1 MSIDHRKRPA
11 HAALTPKGGAVCQR
25 CGSTATITGTEE
37 TIGRRAKDPP
47 TVVIVTISCPQC
59 GIRQQR
65 QVLKTIST

>member
-11 HAALTPKGGAVCQR
+11 HAALMPKGRAVCQR
-25 CGSTATITGTEE
+25 CGSTATINGAEE
-37 TIGRRAKDPP
+37 TISRRAKDPP

-65 QVLKTIST
+65 QLLKTIVM